1 MESFFKQQYT
11 NFDISF
17 CVGDANDASIKIV
30 QSLINQHP
38 NVKARLFIGQA
49 EQSTTP
55 NPKRVTNPKLNNI
68 KEAYESSEAEYIWI
82 CDSRIIA
89 DDEQTLAEMVSHF
102 ENENIGLVHSLPV
115 SISKK
120 SDASRKS
127 LNYDC
132 FDHTRI
138 RVFSTQFKLLK
149 AWNWTKFGENLL
161 WWLYCPELSPC
172 SAVWVELCNGNVAYV
187 SERFIINDRI

>member
-1 MESFFKQQYT
+1 MESFFKQKYK

-38 NVKARLFIGQA
+38 NVKARLFIGQE
-49 EQSTTP
+49 EQPS

-82 CDSRIIA
+82 CDSRIIV

-127 LNYDC
+127 LNYD
-132 FDHTRI
+132 
-138 RVFSTQFKLLK
+138 
-149 AWNWTKFGENLL
+149 
-161 WWLYCPELSPC
+161 
-172 SAVWVELCNGNVAYV
+172 
-187 SERFIINDRI
+187 

>member
-1 MESFFKQQYT
+1 MESFFKQQYK

-49 EQSTTP
+49 EQPP

-127 LNYDC
+127 LNYHC
-132 FDHTRI
+132 FDLTSV
-138 RVFSTQFKLLK
+138 RVFSIQT
-149 AWNWTKFGENLL
+149 
-161 WWLYCPELSPC
+161 S
-172 SAVWVELCNGNVAYV
+172 
-187 SERFIINDRI
+187 